1 MPGAVIK
8 MSGCPPGRPKAQG
21 AMDASLVILEGGLC
35 FAEPASTIRADRPE
49 EVPHALAAMATA
61 LAEGRYLAGYFAYEL
76 GYALEPRL
84 APLMPPKRRTPLL
97 WFGVFEKAAIPPR
110 PGGRAYA
117 GPLCTEWYKEGYAA
131 RFARIRDY
139 ITAGDIYQ
147 ANLSFRGRFAFAG
160 DALAFYR
167 EMEGRSGAAHCAFVD
182 DGTRQVLSL
191 SPELF
196 FDLSPDGALTARP
209 MKGTAPRGADPQ
221 SDAAARAELAASEKN
236 RAENLM
242 IVDLLRNDLGRI
254 ARLGSVGVRDLFAV
268 ETYPTL
274 HTMVSTVT
282 ATLKQ
287 ETSIAQ
293 IVKAIFPCGS
303 VTGAPKIR
311 AMQVISEAE
320 SSPRGVYCG
329 AIGHFAPDGAARFN
343 VAIRTLTIR
352 DGQGELGIGGGVVQ
366 DSGMEEEYAE
376 CLLKAR
382 FFTDAYRPLELI
394 ETLKFE
400 EGFARLDR
408 HLARLENSARV
419 FGLPFDRPP
428 AIAALDNAVAGKAGL
443 LRVRLTLG
451 TDGFTCIAV
460 PLPETKAP
468 WRYAISPYRI
478 SSTDELQHHKTSWR
492 ELYESEYARLH
503 KSGADEVIFLN
514 ERGEVAEASRSN
526 IFLRRKGKLW
536 TPPLSSGALPG
547 CLRRELLDTAACTEA
562 VLTPADL
569 DSGTL
574 FFGNS
579 LRGLIAAAR

>member
-1 MPGAVIK
+1 
-8 MSGCPPGRPKAQG
+8 
-21 AMDASLVILEGGLC
+21 MDASLIILEDGLC

-97 WFGVFEKAAIPPR
+97 WFGVFDRPATPP
-110 PGGRAYA
+110 PPEGRAYA
-117 GPLCTEWYKEGYAA
+117 GPLCTEWDKATYAA
-131 RFARIRDY
+131 HFTRIRDY
-139 ITAGDIYQ
+139 IAAGDIYQ
-147 ANLSFRGRFAFAG
+147 ANLSFRGFFSFAG
-160 DALAFYR
+160 DALALYR
-167 EMEGRSGAAHCAFVD
+167 TLEARSGAGHSAFVD
-182 DGTRQVLSL
+182 DGERQLLSL

-196 FDLSPDGALTARP
+196 FDISPGGALTARP
-209 MKGTAPRGADPQ
+209 MKGTAPRGADAAR
-221 SDAAARAELAASEKN
+221 DVAARAALAASEKN

-242 IVDLLRNDLGRI
+242 IVDLLRNDLSRI

-282 ATLKQ
+282 ATLKL

-329 AIGHFAPDGAARFN
+329 AIGHFSPDGAARFN

-352 DGQGELGIGGGVVQ
+352 DGQGELGIGGAVVQ

-419 FGLPFDRPP
+419 FSLPFDRPP
-428 AIAALDNAVAGKAGL
+428 AIAALDNAVAGRAGP

-460 PLPETKAP
+460 ALPETKAP
-468 WRYAISPYRI
+468 WRYAISPHRI
-478 SSTDELQHHKTSWR
+478 SSTDELQRHKTSWR

-503 KSGADEVIFLN
+503 ESGADEVIFLN
-514 ERGEVAEASRSN
+514 ERGELAEASRSN